1 MLELYTFF
9 TMGGNMSDIELVVL
23 DTEEWSK
30 LGLYSKEEKVAQAFA
45 HFDAENAQC
54 FDPTEKARLLSVV
67 EAGGGI
73 PKLNE
78 LIREL
83 TKINKPQAAGG
94 RASTRTSTRTSLNS
108 TDQLA

>member
-30 LGLYSKEEKVAQAFA
+30 LGLYSKEEKVKQAFA

-54 FDPTEKARLLSVV
+54 FDPTERARLLSVV

-83 TKINKPQAAGG
+83 TKINKPQATGG
-94 RASTRTSTRTSLNS
+94 RASMRMSFNSQS
-108 TDQLA
+108 TDHST

>member
-23 DTEEWSK
+23 DTEEWSEH
-30 LGLYSKEEKVAQAFA
+30 GLHSKEEKVEQAFA

-83 TKINKPQAAGG
+83 TKINKPQATGG
-94 RASTRTSTRTSLNS
+94 RASMRMSFNSQS
-108 TDQLA
+108 TDHST